1 MIFEQFEV
9 KGLSHFS
16 YAVGC
21 GACKEIMIIDPKRDY
36 DTYIDYAKKNG
47 YKIAYVTETHI
58 HADFASGAKELAE
71 KTGAKLLLSA
81 YDDGEL
87 FDVQFPHTELREGDM
102 INIGG
107 ISLKVLHTPGH
118 TPEHISFL
126 LYEAARSEKDPLM
139 MFSGDFLFIG
149 SLGRPDLLGE
159 EAKIGL
165 AKKLYHSVNEKLKD
179 LPDGMFVYPGH
190 GAGSLCGAGMSSAS
204 TSTLGMERLSNPYLN
219 QKYTEEEFVDKIL
232 SNSPPFPEYYKKM
245 KKLNSEGP
253 RTLNGVPQPKR
264 MSGEEFKQAIIGEK
278 VELIDLRHPLNY
290 GGGHI
295 SSSIN
300 ISNNNLM
307 SSWAPW
313 VISYDKPIYLIS
325 DKEENIDEN
334 VRKLIQVGLDDIR
347 GCITEIEKWVQSGN
361 RFMSTGQ
368 ISVKEL
374 HDNLKEEKDSLVL
387 DVRSENEWNSGHIE
401 NAKHMFLGNIPEEG
415 QNVAEKD
422 KKLYVICG
430 GGYRS
435 SIAAGVLQNMGYTN
449 VVNVFGGMGAWKNAN
464 LPLK

>member
-118 TPEHISFL
+118 TPEHISFI

-165 AKKLYHSVNEKLKD
+165 AKKLHHSVTEKLKD

-190 GAGSLCGAGMSSAS
+190 GAGSFCGAGMSSAS

>member
-21 GACKEIMIIDPKRDY
+21 GKCKEIMIIDPKRDY
-36 DTYIDYAKKNG
+36 DTYMDYAEKNG

-81 YDDGEL
+81 YDEDEL
-87 FDVQFPHTELREGDM
+87 YEVQFPHTEVKEGDI

-159 EAKIGL
+159 QAKIGL
-165 AKKLYHSVNEKLKD
+165 AKKLYHSITEKLKE
-179 LPDGMFVYPGH
+179 LPDGMFIYPGH

-219 QKYTEEEFVDKIL
+219 QKYSEDEFVDKIL

-253 RTLNGVPQPKR
+253 KTLNGVPQPKR
-264 MSGEEFKQAIIGEK
+264 MSGKEFEEAISKEK
-278 VELIDLRHPLNY
+278 VELIDLRHPLTY

-295 SSSIN
+295 CSSVN

-313 VISYDKPIYLIS
+313 TISYDKPIYLIS
-325 DKEENIDEN
+325 DREENIDEN

-347 GCITEIEKWVQSGN
+347 ACITEIEKWVQSGN
-361 RFMSTGQ
+361 SFMSTKQ

-374 HDNLKEEKDSLVL
+374 HEKLSQENNSMVL
-387 DVRSENEWNSGHIE
+387 DVRSDNEWNGGHIE
-401 NAKHMFLGNIPEEG
+401 NAKHVFLGKLPSEG
-415 QNVAEKD
+415 EDIAEKE
-422 KKLYVICG
+422 KEVYVICG

-435 SIAAGVLQNMGYTN
+435 SIAAGLLQNMGYTN
-449 VVNVFGGMGAWKNAN
+449 IINVFGGMSAWKNAN